1 MEVEIA
7 TVVWGIGSVTLAS
20 IDGEIWNTHKVT
32 CWNTVWEVWVLGVGG
47 CGSSVSPMLF

>member
-20 IDGEIWNTHKVT
+20 IDGELWSTHRLDPGTQCGKSGY
-32 CWNTVWEVWVLGVGG
+32 WVG